1 MLIKNLCRTALI
13 PVPALFCMMSCV
25 NEEFDFN
32 NGIDTSASINGDL
45 GLPLG
50 STELIPVGDFL
61 KLDSEE
67 GTESLIK
74 TDDKG
79 DYYFSFGSAEPVA
92 ETVRIPS
99 VQISSEDLVQNGGFD
114 IYIGVKSNLPAVSD
128 NTPVTDDMKVDGI
141 TLPDTETEITINED
155 VTDIVSTVK
164 DISLI
169 GLDAPMNVSINLKK
183 SNGSPISKGRVS
195 IRKGMTI
202 TFPESVVLEE
212 VNTAD
217 YTISGNVLKFIRDVS
232 ISGSVYSIDTH
243 ILMLDLKKLPSDQGL
258 VGNRIVVDQTV
269 GISGIVTGFSAPDFG
284 STFGELP
291 EEVLV
296 DISINVTSME
306 VTYLKAVVSPDV
318 QIEDQT
324 VELGEVPDFLSG
336 NDAVLD
342 IYNPVITLDVSFRSS
357 AGATDSDMLPEFL
370 LTADI
375 YAYDADGNPTM
386 DQPVHIGSTS
396 PDSKDAIL
404 VRYGDTRIYL
414 SRRGVDMPSGP
425 ELAPVFTNDPLNI
438 IVENLSDIIRTIPSR
453 LVFSNI
459 QVIDTCEGNE
469 EDGYAESDYVD
480 VRFPENGDLEY
491 SFEIGYSME
500 TALAFGEDLNVTYS
514 TEFKDWNGTFNS
526 SEGEGNDYH
535 VNLREAVISFTFV
548 NTIPLAMDVTAS
560 PIDLEGNVMDSGSIT
575 VELDGTVAPG
585 NIGKES
591 RTDLKILMKATEESL
606 KTFDGLRLNITAQSP
621 DPEYQGVAINKEQ
634 GIRLDNV
641 KANIKGEVGFE
652 L

>member
-32 NGIDTSASINGDL
+32 NGIDTSASINGNL
-45 GLPLG
+45 GLPIG

-61 KLDSEE
+61 KLDSED
-67 GTESLIK
+67 GTESLLK
-74 TDDKG
+74 TDENG
-79 DYYFSFGSAEPVA
+79 DYYFSFGNSEPIA
-92 ETVRIPS
+92 QTVRVPS
-99 VQISSEDLVQNGGFD
+99 VQISSDNLVQNGGFN
-114 IYIGVKSNLPAVSD
+114 IYIGVKSYLPAVSD

-141 TLPDTETEITINED
+141 TLPDTETEIAINED
-155 VTDIVSTVK
+155 VSDITSTVR
-164 DISLI
+164 DIARI
-169 GLDAPMNVSINLKK
+169 GLDAPVNIAINLKK
-183 SNGSPISKGRVS
+183 SNGSPISKGRVT
-195 IRKGMTI
+195 IKDGMTI
-202 TFPESVVLEE
+202 TFPEAVVLEDA
-212 VNTAD
+212 NTAD
-217 YTISGNVLKFIRDVS
+217 YTISGNVLEFIRDVS
-232 ISGSVYSIDTH
+232 ISGSVYNIDTH
-243 ILMLDLKKLPSDQGL
+243 ILMLDLDGLPSDQGL
-258 VGNRIVVDQTV
+258 VGNRIIVDQAV
-269 GISGIVTGFSAPDFG
+269 RISGLETGFSAPDFG

-296 DISINVTSME
+296 DISINVTSMR
-306 VTYLKAVVSPDV
+306 VNYLKAVISPDLE
-318 QIEDQT
+318 IEDQT
-324 VELGEVPDFLSG
+324 VELGEVSDFLSG
-336 NDAVLD
+336 DDAVLD
-342 IYNPVITLDVSFRSS
+342 IYNPVITLDVSFMSS
-357 AGATDSDMLPEFL
+357 AGAVDSDVLPEFL
-370 LTADI
+370 FTADI

-396 PDSKDAIL
+396 PDSEDAIP

-414 SRRGVDMPSGP
+414 SRRGVELPSGP
-425 ELAPVFTNDPLNI
+425 DIVPPYTNDPLNI
-438 IVENLSDIIRTIPSR
+438 VVENLSDIIRTIPAK

-459 QVIDTCEGNE
+459 RVLDTCQGNQ

-500 TALAFGEDLNVTYS
+500 TALAFGEDLDVTYS
-514 TEFKDWNGTFNS
+514 TEFKDWNSTFNGN
-526 SEGEGNDYH
+526 GEKDYQL
-535 VNLREAVISFTFV
+535 NLQEAVISLTLV
-548 NTIPLAMDVTAS
+548 NTIPLAMDVLAS
-560 PIDLEGNVMDSGSIT
+560 PIDLDGNVMDSGIISI
-575 VELDGTVAPG
+575 ELDGAVAPG
-585 NIGKES
+585 NIGRES
-591 RTDLKILMKATEESL
+591 RTDLRILMKATGAAL